1 MDCHE
6 QSVNVPV
13 QGLHPL
19 EDVVYEDYMAF
30 KVHTDYE
37 GWSADP
43 AAPATH
49 QLEKLWVSVVK
60 MKKMKEKKN

>member
-6 QSVNVPV
+6 QTVNVPV

-37 GWSADP
+37 GQTEMRHSADP
-43 AAPATH
+43 TLNVGLHRAAPATH
-49 QLEKLWVSVVK
+49 QLEKL
-60 MKKMKEKKN
+60 